1 MWEKEECCCLEVRNS
16 ELLLLERSF
25 RIPRFSCLMKLLLP
39 LILSLKVSL
48 SSDSF
53 LWTHLTSGIVQDA
66 LDKAAQGRTTITI
79 AHRLSTIKDADLIL
93 VMGGGE
99 ILESGTH
106 NSLLADPS
114 SSYAQLV
121 NNQKLSAIAAE
132 TPMIET
138 AEESAALRR
147 IDSPMSEKFPGL
159 NRATTGRSLASA
171 AMEDVTARKAEEDAA
186 DDAVPGQMKLYGRLL
201 KLNKD
206 QKWFYISGTIGAVCA
221 GMVYPSISIVFGYA
235 LSDFQIEDPQALRSK
250 MRQNA

>member
-1 MWEKEECCCLEVRNS
+1 MSERGECCYPEVRNS
-16 ELLLLERSF
+16 ESPLPELSSRTPRSSCSMKPLLR
-25 RIPRFSCLMKLLLP
+25 
-39 LILSLKVSL
+39 LILSLKVRL
-48 SSDSF
+48 I
-53 LWTHLTSGIVQDA
+53 LYQMTKLISGIVQDA

-79 AHRLSTIKDADLIL
+79 AHRLSTIKDADMIL

-121 NNQKLSAIAAE
+121 NNQKLSAVAAE
-132 TPMIET
+132 SPMVET
-138 AEESAALRR
+138 AEELAALKR
-147 IDSPMSEKFPGL
+147 IESPMGEKFPGL

-171 AMEDVTARKAEEDAA
+171 AMEDVTARKEEEDAA
-186 DDAVPGQMKLYGRLL
+186 DDAVPHQMRLYKRLL
-201 KLNKD
+201 LLNKD

-221 GMVYPSISIVFGYA
+221 GMVYPCIAIVFGYA
-235 LSDFQIEDPQALRSK
+235 LSDFQIEDSQALRSK

>member
-1 MWEKEECCCLEVRNS
+1 
-16 ELLLLERSF
+16 
-25 RIPRFSCLMKLLLP
+25 MKLLLR
-39 LILSLKVSL
+39 LTLSLKVRHIVL
-48 SSDSF
+48 HRIK
-53 LWTHLTSGIVQDA
+53 LISGIVQDA

-79 AHRLSTIKDADLIL
+79 AHRLSTIKDADMIL

-106 NSLLADPS
+106 NSLLADPN

-121 NNQKLSAIAAE
+121 NNQKLSAVAAE

-138 AEESAALRR
+138 AEELAALKR
-147 IDSPMSEKFPGL
+147 IESPMSEKFPGL

-171 AMEDVTARKAEEDAA
+171 AMEDVTARKDEEDAA
-186 DDAVPGQMKLYGRLL
+186 DDAVPHQMQLYKRLL
-201 KLNKD
+201 VLNKD

-221 GMVYPSISIVFGYA
+221 GMVYPCIAIVFGYA
-235 LSDFQIEDPQALRSK
+235 LSDFQIEEPQALRTK